1 MLQTYS
7 TTLALR
13 HRCLLLCGYP
23 NRLIDTASRVCAFPL
38 DWQPTDA
45 ELYDAFVG
53 DRRSKA
59 EIAAL
64 SLQDATHM
72 VARWRK
78 SKVSPQMRDLPLS
91 DEQIAEAITRYA
103 QRVALEEAG
112 WSPAEDGR
120 KRETPVRK
128 LTSLGCGALAVSL
141 AAAACAYS
149 CWFVGS
155 LPPGIS
161 DLTQPFVY
169 GGVAL
174 SVIAITVAYLTM
186 ARHLIKN
193 RRRVTAGRLVEA
205 LVVVGV
211 PVALLWLANA
221 TELRLQRAIGIGKCN
236 LASLDLSGYRLAGVD
251 LTGCDLSRADL
262 SGTDLTDADLGS
274 ANLAEANLS
283 GADLTG
289 ADLTGADL
297 REAKL
302 TGATMPDGSKHE

>member
-1 MLQTYS
+1 M
-7 TTLALR
+7 
-13 HRCLLLCGYP
+13 
-23 NRLIDTASRVCAFPL
+23 D

-211 PVALLWLANA
+211 PVALLWLALALTGVPQNA

>member
-1 MLQTYS
+1 MED
-7 TTLALR
+7 R
-13 HRCLLLCGYP
+13 
-23 NRLIDTASRVCAFPL
+23 
-38 DWQPTDA
+38 QPTDA

-72 VARWRK
+72 VAHWRK
-78 SKVSPQMRDLPLS
+78 SKVSPQMSDLPLS

-120 KRETPVRK
+120 KQETPVKKR
-128 LTSLGCGALAVSL
+128 TSLGCGALAVSL
-141 AAAACAYS
+141 ASAACAYS

-155 LPPGIS
+155 LPPGLS

-186 ARHLIKN
+186 AWHLIKN

-205 LVVVGV
+205 LVVAGV
-211 PVALLWLANA
+211 PVALLWLALALTGVPNNA

-251 LTGCDLSRADL
+251 L
-262 SGTDLTDADLGS
+262 
-274 ANLAEANLS
+274 
-283 GADLTG
+283 
-289 ADLTGADL
+289 
-297 REAKL
+297 
-302 TGATMPDGSKHE
+302 